1 MKEKEKTPDVEKQS
15 FESALKRLEEIV
27 KELERGEMSL
37 EDSISG
43 FGEGME
49 LVKFCLRKLDT
60 VEKKLQKLMAREDG
74 GFELEPLEKKEES
87 GEE

>member
-1 MKEKEKTPDVEKQS
+1 VKDKTPAADKQS

-49 LVKFCLRKLDT
+49 LVKFCLKKLET

-74 GFELEPLEKKEES
+74 SFDLEPLERK
-87 GEE
+87 GEGDEG